1 MKKDDK
7 KRGISYFI
15 KRFLSRFFR
24 LSGETLLMLIMIAII
39 LIAFR
44 LEITQINNMVFYLT
58 PINQFVDSYNNE
70 IKTVS
75 FMLETQSS
83 YPCIINCNYEFI
95 DISNN
100 IAIEKGILEF
110 SRLNDSVKTYSIQ
123 SPLFGTGQK
132 MYNFNVVCRNNRT
145 SLCWL
150 KNKDRHAT
158 AIVVLNYRL
167 KEEEE
172 QLKSRMRNE
181 LQDILANLSYAD
193 ILNQGH
199 EIMISDADSI
209 VNFNEI
215 MSQKGKSDKDFIL
228 AKKNVEYLR
237 ELWEMEDY
245 NALKDGLNSSFKEEM
260 SRTIDGLN
268 ATGRSIENVIAMH
281 NSLANMIESKRMDT
295 KAMLNFLV
303 ISGIQKNVLNETK
316 NFLASF
322 NRIFNDFKAGNF
334 AGYSDIENRIRAL
347 NLQGKKVRAASFANF
362 ADIMKAGYSIL
373 EQNYGLLCKMK
384 GYCIDY
390 EKEEIFDDSKS
401 NLVQEEKI
409 CGKIKEINNL
419 AREADDNFTLY
430 YHNLIHLNATI
441 DAVQAYNNL
450 SGELNLQSYNENLE
464 FNDAKNKTL
473 YNALISIKNSY
484 IRRSNERADSYNKN
498 ITILNLNINSLGI
511 RLNESYLDYC
521 IYLINL
527 INIEN
532 SSVKKRFLLD
542 EFQKDCD
549 EKWDYSINTANYS
562 DANISKIMNISRENE
577 LLFSPIE
584 ITNETIKN
592 LSAEIFKIAM
602 NLSYTKDAEDYQKN
616 YCTIIN
622 SSLANNTASP
632 LIFQNASF
640 LESSLDYS
648 TIKRYNITARID
660 TKLKEHF
667 PVCCIFGK
675 CGICCKDEICRDEES
690 LFPVI
695 MLHGHGFDKGDS
707 PTFSTDAF
715 DKLQK
720 ALQNDG
726 YLISSI
732 ATPNINYSNAK
743 ENEFGAIRKPV
754 SMKATYY
761 LDFNDENFNETELN
775 LGIEN
780 YTKRIYDMIEF
791 VKFRTG
797 KSKVNIIAH
806 SMGGLIARRYL
817 ELFGEDSVDK
827 LIMIAV
833 PNQGISE
840 NTKSLCLIAGREKE
854 CYDMTSN
861 SLFIKKVNG
870 IALKNKTKVYNIYG
884 SGCETDGSNGDKII
898 PTYSAILQGAKNY
911 EVKGNCTSILDVF
924 HMKIL
929 DTDRYPKTYEIVKGI
944 LNEK

>member
-15 KRFLSRFFR
+15 RRFLLRFFR
-24 LSGETLLMLIMIAII
+24 LSGETLTVLIIIAIL

-44 LEITQINNMVFYLT
+44 LEISQISNMVFYLA

-75 FMLETQSS
+75 FMLETQSN

-95 DISNN
+95 DISGNVTLD
-100 IAIEKGILEF
+100 KGVLEF
-110 SRLNDSVKTYSIQ
+110 SHFNDSIKKYSIQ

-132 MYNFNVVCRNNRT
+132 IYNFNVACRNNRT
-145 SLCWL
+145 SLCWM
-150 KNKDRHAT
+150 KNTDRHAT
-158 AIVVLNYRL
+158 SIVVLNYKL
-167 KEEEE
+167 KGEEE
-172 QLKSRMRNE
+172 QLKSRMINE
-181 LQDILANLSYAD
+181 LQDILINLSYAD
-193 ILNQGH
+193 VLIQGQ

-215 MSQKGKSDKDFIL
+215 MSQKAESDADFSA
-228 AKKNVEYLR
+228 AKKGVESLR
-237 ELWEMEDY
+237 ELWYIEDY
-245 NALKDGLNSSFKEEM
+245 GTLNSDLNSSFKEEI

-281 NSLANMIESKRMDT
+281 NSLASIIESKRMDT

-316 NFLASF
+316 NFLALF
-322 NRIFNDFKAGNF
+322 NGIFNDFKARNF
-334 AGYSDIENRIRAL
+334 TGYSDVENRIRTL
-347 NLQGKKVRAASFANF
+347 NLQGKKVKTPSSANF
-362 ADIMKAGYSIL
+362 MGILKAGYSAL
-373 EQNYGLLCKMK
+373 EQNYDLLCKMK

-390 EKEEIFDDSKS
+390 EKEEIFDDPKS

-409 CGKIKEINNL
+409 CWKIKEIDNL
-419 AREADDNFTLY
+419 AGEADDNFTLY
-430 YHNLIHLNATI
+430 YYNLIHLNATL

-450 SGELNLQSYNENLE
+450 SRELNLQSYNENAE

-484 IRRSNERADSYNKN
+484 IRKSNEGADSYNRN
-498 ITILNLNINSLGI
+498 ITILNSNINSFGI
-511 RLNESYLDYC
+511 RLNDSSFNYC
-521 IYLINL
+521 IYLISL
-527 INIEN
+527 INLEN
-532 SSVKKRFLLD
+532 SSIKKEFLLD
-542 EFQKDCD
+542 EFQGECN
-549 EKWDYSINTANYS
+549 EERDYGINTTNYS
-562 DANISKIMNISRENE
+562 AGNIPKIINVSQENE
-577 LLFSPIE
+577 LLFFPID
-584 ITNETIKN
+584 IINETIKN
-592 LSAEIFKIAM
+592 LSAEVFKIAM

-616 YCTIIN
+616 YCAIIN
-622 SSLANNTASP
+622 SSLANNTVSP

-675 CGICCKDEICRDEES
+675 CEICCRNESCRDEES

-707 PTFSTDAF
+707 PTFSTDVF

-726 YLISSI
+726 YVIYGI
-732 ATPNINYSNAK
+732 VTPNINYSNAK
-743 ENEFGAIRKPV
+743 ENELGAIRKPI

-761 LDFNDENFNETELN
+761 IDFNDENFNETELN

-827 LIMIAV
+827 LIMVSA
-833 PNQGISE
+833 PNRGISD
-840 NTKSLCLIAGREKE
+840 NTNSLCLIAGRERE
-854 CYDMTSN
+854 CYDMMNN

-870 IALKNKTKVYNIYG
+870 IALKNNTKVYNIYG
-884 SGCETDGSNGDKII
+884 SGCETDGGNGDKVVS
-898 PTYSAILQGAKNY
+898 TTSAILQGARNY

-929 DTDRYPKTYEIVKGI
+929 DTERYPKTYEIIKGI
-944 LNEK
+944 LNE